1 MSGVVH
7 VEVMMAGKS
16 YRFAAPVGQESRLK
30 ALAARVDALL
40 ADLRQGDPSMDR
52 DRLLIL
58 ACLQL
63 TSDVA
68 DANAKLDDQASA
80 VTQFHRGLAER
91 LEKMLPA
98 EG

>member
-1 MSGVVH
+1 MSVVH
-7 VEVMMAGKS
+7 VDVVMGGRS
-16 YRFAAPVGQESRLK
+16 YRFAAPAGQETRLK

-40 ADLRQGDPSMDR
+40 TDLRQSDPNTDR
-52 DRLLIL
+52 DRLLVL

-68 DANAKLDDQASA
+68 DAHGKLDDQASA

-91 LEKMLPA
+91 LEKLLPA
-98 EG
+98 EA